1 MLTSNYKQEVLDYL
15 KRYKIDDV
23 VFTKKDIEE
32 QLTIRRLTKEEIV
45 KNLLNPKRLVFAE
58 KQEREFKGKKDI
70 RYNCYFLFSKSR
82 AHRYVLS
89 FNDKLKVI
97 TAIPLGRKTL
107 NRMSIKELL
116 EGLK

>member
-1 MLTSNYKQEVLDYL
+1 MPIANYKEEVLNYL
-15 KRYKIDDV
+15 QKYKINDII
-23 VFTKKDIEE
+23 FTKKEVEE
-32 QLTIRRLTKEEIV
+32 QLAIRRLTKEEIIR
-45 KNLLNPKRLVFAE
+45 NLSNPKKLVFAE
-58 KQEREFKGKKDI
+58 KQEREFKGKRDV

-107 NRMSIKELL
+107 NKMSIKEILG
-116 EGLK
+116 GLK

>member
-1 MLTSNYKQEVLDYL
+1 MVIPNCKEEMLKYL
-15 KRYKIDDV
+15 RMYEREDII
-23 VFTKKDIEE
+23 FTKKNIEE
-32 QLTIRRLTKEEIV
+32 QLAIRRLAKEEIIG
-45 KNLLNPKRLVFAE
+45 NLLNPKKLIFAE
-58 KQEREFKGKKDI
+58 KQEREFKGKKED
-70 RYNCYFLFSKSR
+70 RYNCYFIFSKSR

-107 NRMSIKELL
+107 NKMSIKEVL